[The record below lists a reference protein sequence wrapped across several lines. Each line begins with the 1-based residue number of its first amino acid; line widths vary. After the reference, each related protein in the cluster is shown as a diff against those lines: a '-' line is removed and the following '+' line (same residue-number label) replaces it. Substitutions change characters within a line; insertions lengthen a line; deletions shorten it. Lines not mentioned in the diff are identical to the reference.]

1 MLELNIMNVVRGQL
15 AQISTEVVIVVVASL
30 RCLQAPWPGLAGG
43 RRHCDAGSHLRVC
56 LAENIDNATACMT
69 AWMTACMWTG
79 GVSLRDINTRTGDG
93 WSRSWPRIRGGR
105 QKQTGARSQH
115 CPAPSI
121 NLRAGARSRGQR
133 GQRSVFKLENC
144 AVTYD
149 TRHRPK

>member
-69 AWMTACMWTG
+69 AWMTACMAACMTAVMQG
-79 GVSLRDINTRTGDG
+79 VTFVSVSLKIFTTRLGVD
-93 WSRSWPRIRGGR
+93 RVKSW
-105 QKQTGARSQH
+105 
-115 CPAPSI
+115 C
-121 NLRAGARSRGQR
+121 
-133 GQRSVFKLENC
+133 
-144 AVTYD
+144 
-149 TRHRPK
+149 